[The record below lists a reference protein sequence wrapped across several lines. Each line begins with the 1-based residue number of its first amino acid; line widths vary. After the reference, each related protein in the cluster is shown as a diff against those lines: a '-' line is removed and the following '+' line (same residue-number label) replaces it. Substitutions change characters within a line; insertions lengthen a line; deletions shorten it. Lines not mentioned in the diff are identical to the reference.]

1 MMDSVLVFLCL
12 SDLNEGTVTEHVLF
26 SIFATR
32 IDVFDQLE
40 FRGAY
45 MRLCMAV
52 IRVHMS
58 YKAPLGPL
66 ERVFLA
72 CVYVSRPTTRLNWRD
87 LSRVT
92 HFTLQIQSVYN
103 KYQEGPTPSRKN
115 MYCALDAH
123 ERGVN
128 ERFDVLLFAE
138 SVIAEMFKPTVN
150 PDCMDEI
157 GRQKM
162 FQLVPDTIT

>member
-12 SDLNEGTVTEHVLF
+12 PDLNEGTVTDEHVLF

-72 CVYVSRPTTRLNWRD
+72 CAYVSRPTTRLNWRD
-87 LSRVT
+87 LSLVT
-92 HFTLQIQSVYN
+92 HFALRIQSVYN
-103 KYQEGPTPSRKN
+103 KYAGTCIARSTPMNAASTSASMSSCSR
-115 MYCALDAH
+115 
-123 ERGVN
+123 
-128 ERFDVLLFAE
+128 
-138 SVIAEMFKPTVN
+138 SP
-150 PDCMDEI
+150 
-157 GRQKM
+157 
-162 FQLVPDTIT
+162 